1 MLQQITPHGK
11 STRTAKRRSAEME
24 LMLWNIGLT
33 ALLGVVGWVLKDKS
47 DEINR
52 LQILINRTREE
63 IAKEYVT
70 KAEVHADINRVLD
83 RLDRLDEKLDRLMG
97 ATNARGQ

>member
-1 MLQQITPHGK
+1 MESVVWNML
-11 STRTAKRRSAEME
+11 
-24 LMLWNIGLT
+24 LT
-33 ALLGVVGWVLKDKS
+33 AGIGFVGWVLRDKAS
-47 DEINR
+47 EINR
-52 LQILINRTREE
+52 LQILLNRTREE

-97 ATNARGQ
+97 AANARSQ

>member
-1 MLQQITPHGK
+1 
-11 STRTAKRRSAEME
+11 ME

-33 ALLGVVGWVLKDKS
+33 VLLGFVGWVLKEKS
-47 DEINR
+47 AELSR
-52 LQILINRTREE
+52 LQILLNRTREE

-83 RLDRLDEKLDRLMG
+83 RLDRLDEKLDRLMA
-97 ATNARGQ
+97 ATLKG